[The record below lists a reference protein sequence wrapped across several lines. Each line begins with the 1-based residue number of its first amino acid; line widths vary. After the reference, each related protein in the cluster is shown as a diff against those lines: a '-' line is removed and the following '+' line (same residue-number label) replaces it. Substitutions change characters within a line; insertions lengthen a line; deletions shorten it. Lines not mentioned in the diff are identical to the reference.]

1 MVEVS
6 CLKDLKAAELFLG
19 FRIGAVGGGDFAVFP
34 VQGHSGLRRLKRYF
48 GNKMSVGAQ
57 MVVVLKAFVEHSLS
71 LVLGHPFECSR
82 LDVSQTDVFHCSS
95 PLDSG
100 PLASGREP
108 AARLRAGSFISSL
121 RGVFRGR
128 GGQVVYLL
136 PPGPCSAGPI
146 RSALFAEGWAREPG
160 RKEARAPRPPHRMRW
175 HPCAPTPVPRPY
187 RQLPVSK
194 SRLCSPWSPDMARR

>member
-100 PLASGREP
+100 PLASGWEASSVASRRLVHPKVRNGAYSEV
-108 AARLRAGSFISSL
+108 AARLFCCL
-121 RGVFRGR
+121 FRSR
-128 GGQVVYLL
+128 VEKKLAYL
-136 PPGPCSAGPI
+136 
-146 RSALFAEGWAREPG
+146 
-160 RKEARAPRPPHRMRW
+160 
-175 HPCAPTPVPRPY
+175 
-187 RQLPVSK
+187 
-194 SRLCSPWSPDMARR
+194 ARRIA